1 MFDNRERPFERC
13 DDCGTPKMLGHT
25 YCITCG
31 KRYSKMRPTGT
42 EAIAPSHVRPAGA
55 ELIAPAEAGPVPRPD
70 LFPPPSPPLEIPN
83 DGPPD
88 RRPAAA
94 MAVAIVLT
102 VALIAAGLV
111 FAFRPANQRGASTPS
126 TSASPPPSGPPI
138 VLSLAFDA
146 HKPFR
151 FHLANT
157 IDATF
162 SVPSEGFA
170 RIIMKIDER
179 ATLRV
184 VSVDRNGTATV
195 QVTIERAS
203 ASVNGGRLRIPP
215 GRTLQLRIAR
225 DGRILS
231 TGGEQVA
238 APGLP
243 PEAQGTLH
251 YRGTMSADQESW
263 VDPAA
268 RRTLRT
274 TSHGD
279 MDIHMRLSG
288 SQGGQASEIRFQGT
302 FDTVFENLT

>member
-1 MFDNRERPFERC
+1 
-13 DDCGTPKMLGHT
+13 
-25 YCITCG
+25 
-31 KRYSKMRPTGT
+31 
-42 EAIAPSHVRPAGA
+42 
-55 ELIAPAEAGPVPRPD
+55 
-70 LFPPPSPPLEIPN
+70 
-83 DGPPD
+83 
-88 RRPAAA
+88 

-111 FAFRPANQRGASTPS
+111 FAFRPATKRSASTPS
-126 TSASPPPSGPPI
+126 ESANPSPSGPPI
-138 VLSLAFDA
+138 LLSLAFDR

-162 SVPSEGFA
+162 TVPSEGFA

-203 ASVNGGRLRIPP
+203 ASVIGRGLRIPP
-215 GRTLQLRIAR
+215 GKSLQLRIAR

-231 TGGEQVA
+231 TGGAQVA
-238 APGLP
+238 AAGASNGGIPSIDQFMPLLPPDPVKPGDSWARNFSLPFPFGGGTLRYRTQNRFIRYGELAGVRAALIRSEIDVPVRLAIDARRFFEATDGDPSKLP

-251 YRGTMSADQESW
+251 YHGRMGADQESW
-263 VDPAA
+263 FDPAA
-268 RRTLRT
+268 RRALRT

-279 MDIHMRLSG
+279 MDIHMKVSG